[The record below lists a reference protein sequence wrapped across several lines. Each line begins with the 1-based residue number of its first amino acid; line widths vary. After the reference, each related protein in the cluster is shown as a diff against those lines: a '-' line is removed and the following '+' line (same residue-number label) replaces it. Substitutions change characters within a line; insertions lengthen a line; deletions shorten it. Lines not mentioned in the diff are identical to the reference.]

1 MIGSK
6 VEKSFDVEALN
17 AGDGFLTLPIRFD
30 HKMLVSVLVEGNHV
44 TVLH

>member
-6 VEKSFDVEALN
+6 VEKSFDVEELN
-17 AGDGFLTLPIRFD
+17 VGDVPVRFD